1 MNKEQSENLF
11 SDIEYPTQL
20 TENDL
25 NLALLPIIMEL
36 RIKEIDIDSDKTIF
50 RSFINLDEAIA
61 YVFDMTL
68 RHHIPVPIGYERNRY
83 LLEMTFITSSS
94 MEGRVD
100 THCKIA
106 EMLYENWCH
115 EYDPDTGKR
124 IEREPI
130 TINRG

>member
-1 MNKEQSENLF
+1 MNEEQSENVL
-11 SDIEYPTQL
+11 SYMKPHIPL
-20 TENDL
+20 TENDI
-25 NLALLPIIMEL
+25 NLALLPIIRKL
-36 RIKEIDIDSDKTIF
+36 CIKEIDIDSNKAMF

-61 YVFDMTL
+61 YMFDMTL
-68 RHHIPVPIGYERNRY
+68 RHHIPVPIGYERNHY

-115 EYDPDTGKR
+115 EYDPYTGKR
-124 IEREPI
+124 IEREPL